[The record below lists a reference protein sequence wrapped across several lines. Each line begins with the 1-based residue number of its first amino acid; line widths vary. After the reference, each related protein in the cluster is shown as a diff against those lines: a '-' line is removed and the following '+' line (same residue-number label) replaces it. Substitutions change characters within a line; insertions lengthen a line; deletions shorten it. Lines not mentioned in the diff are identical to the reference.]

1 MLSST
6 GTLFSISET
15 FQYRCNR
22 TSQDS
27 VREQNQAKIRLM
39 DVDTEVEIHLLDSC
53 RIRDF
58 GSAPIT
64 PKTNEKTILG
74 ENKPIIKEYISL
86 LATRQMQ
93 QWYYLPI
100 FVKQSRLQTKGFK
113 FSNFPLAE
121 SYSRL
126 FLSYILP
133 PLT

>member
-1 MLSST
+1 MYLQHVH
-6 GTLFSISET
+6 FSQFLRPSNTDATEP
-15 FQYRCNR
+15 
-22 TSQDS
+22 SQDS

-58 GSAPIT
+58 GSALIT
-64 PKTNEKTILG
+64 SKTNEKTILG
-74 ENKPIIKEYISL
+74 ENKPIIKECISL

-113 FSNFPLAE
+113 LSNFPLAE

-126 FLSYILP
+126 FLSYIIP